1 MPRLLIVDD
10 NPLDL
15 KLAAKCVADLELE
28 TLTAADG
35 REALEVLERTRP
47 DAVLTDLDMPEL
59 DGLELVREI
68 RKTYPTLP
76 VVLMTAKGSEEIAA
90 AALQAGAA
98 SYVPKRNMK
107 TELGDILR
115 VVLDMAASRKQRQH
129 VLEIVTATESRFR
142 LDYEPNGPSAL
153 VSYCQD
159 ALRMMHVCSEA
170 DLVRVGTAL
179 GEAIVN
185 AIEHGNLELDSQL
198 REHDDGQAY
207 AALRKQRL
215 TEAPYKDRRVDVVA
229 RLTKI
234 EAVFIVRDEGK
245 GFNPELLADPTDPES
260 LMRPYGRGLMLIR
273 TFMDR
278 VWFNDKANEI
288 TMVKRRKSSG

>member
-35 REALEVLERTRP
+35 REALDLLERTRP
-47 DAVLTDLDMPEL
+47 DAVLTDLDMPEV

-107 TELGDILR
+107 TELGDTLR
-115 VVLDMAASRKQRQH
+115 VVLDIAALRKQRQQ

-142 LDYEPNGPSAL
+142 LGYEPHGPSAL
-153 VSYCQD
+153 VNYCQD
-159 ALRMMHVCSEA
+159 ALRMMRVCNDA

-185 AIEHGNLELDSQL
+185 AVEHGNLELDSEL
-198 REHDDGQAY
+198 REQDDGRAY
-207 AALRKQRL
+207 ANLREQRL
-215 TEAPYKDRRVDVVA
+215 TESPYKDRHVDVVL
-229 RLTKI
+229 RLTRV
-234 EAVFIVRDEGK
+234 EAVFTVRDEGR
-245 GFNPELLADPTDPES
+245 GFNPELLSDPTDPQS

-288 TMVKRRKSSG
+288 TMIKRRKSG